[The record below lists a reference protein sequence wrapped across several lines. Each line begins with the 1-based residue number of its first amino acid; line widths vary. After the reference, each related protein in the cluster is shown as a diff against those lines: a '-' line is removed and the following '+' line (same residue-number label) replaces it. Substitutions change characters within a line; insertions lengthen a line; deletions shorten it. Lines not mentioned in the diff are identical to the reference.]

1 MKLTATWE
9 RFLAKRRKGP
19 ARRRKT
25 LDIDQRLLDD
35 VRARLKAVSETQAV
49 QQALER
55 VRNNREHADFI
66 RWMAKN
72 YKIDRKLIDV

>member
-9 RFLAKRRKGP
+9 RFLATRRKHT

-35 VRARLKAVSETQAV
+35 ARAHLEAESETETV
-49 QQALER
+49 RLALER
-55 VRNNREHADFI
+55 VLNNKAHADFI
-66 RWMAKN
+66 RWLAAN

>member
-1 MKLTATWE
+1 MNLTATWE
-9 RFLAKRRKGP
+9 RFLATRRKHT

-25 LDIDQRLLDD
+25 LDIDQRLLDNA
-35 VRARLKAVSETQAV
+35 RARLGATSETETV
-49 QQALER
+49 QLALKR
-55 VRNNREHADFI
+55 VLNNKAHADFI